1 MTTTNPEQTLVPAAL
16 SPQLLTDLGL
26 ESADASSQA
35 TLIVNYVSE
44 RISARGLPGQ
54 PDYMQR
60 PGTTVDFNLRKGLS
74 WSGYRGEI
82 GFAARNL
89 LDTDFR
95 EFQTRDG
102 NRIDLYRYSPGI
114 SYEVNVSF
122 SF

>member
-1 MTTTNPEQTLVPAAL
+1 MDASLFIRDGARLQGQSDQIGNLQ
-16 SPQLLTDLGL
+16 LGL

-82 GFAARNL
+82 GFAARKARCSRQHL
-89 LDTDFR
+89 WFDAG
-95 EFQTRDG
+95 TR
-102 NRIDLYRYSPGI
+102 
-114 SYEVNVSF
+114 
-122 SF
+122 